1 MQIKPSRK
9 PKTLI
14 TLCFLLFGTLI
25 FLFILWQEQKGEA
38 ARAKIEMSDRFIA
51 GLPSE
56 IEADG
61 LLMRNVK
68 TGFIHSLIPDSCG
81 VNAIRITDATVSRIK
96 VEGLAFFHNATRS
109 RSNPDPRH
117 RTVFYRNW
125 REMRPMKSLAETVIM
140 AVLDCGGRSNIPAE
154 SILKGIKDGTGYVA
168 GSGYNQYYV
177 LPDQKLFVQAFID

>member
-1 MQIKPSRK
+1 MV
-9 PKTLI
+9 
-14 TLCFLLFGTLI
+14 CFLLFGTLI
-25 FLFILWQEQKGEA
+25 FLFILRQEQKEEA

-51 GLPSE
+51 GLPSA
-56 IEADG
+56 IETDG

-68 TGFIHSLIPDSCG
+68 TGFIHSLIPDRCG
-81 VNAIRITDATVSRIK
+81 VNAIRITNAAAARIK

-140 AVLDCGGRSNIPAE
+140 GVLDCGGRSDIPYE
-154 SILKGIKDGTGYVA
+154 QILQGIKDGTGYVA
-168 GSGYNQYYV
+168 GRGYNQYYV